1 MMSLHIVNGIQYVYF
16 MATID
21 SQISFYLELFSTPQV
36 SGSKIKATI
45 NLTRRFIF
53 NVLSQILPT
62 MKEGQENSD
71 KTKSSDIA
79 NPVDGPENRRKS
91 ARRNTIRKI
100 ILLVIALSATLI
112 ISTVFL
118 RSILPIQELI
128 YVQAAEVAIIG
139 YFVLITVSNISY
151 KLTLPGSSLENA
163 KAIRSLIRITGTI
176 IIVAAIISILVQN
189 PIVAASIS
197 TISALVVGF
206 AAQNILA
213 NMISGL
219 YLSIVRPFKIG
230 DKITISSNS
239 GIIFDIEL
247 VYTKLL
253 TENGDIVIVPSTS
266 MLTSTITLQRN
277 T

>member
-1 MMSLHIVNGIQYVYF
+1 MMSLHVVNGIQYVYF

-21 SQISFYLELFSTPQV
+21 SQISFHLELFSTPQV

-91 ARRNTIRKI
+91 ARRNTIKKI

-118 RSILPIQELI
+118 RPILPIQELI

-139 YFVLITVSNISY
+139 YFVVITVSNISY

-219 YLSIVRPFKIG
+219 YLSIARPFKIG

-253 TENGDIVIVPSTS
+253 TENGDIVIVPSSS
-266 MLTSTITLQRN
+266 MLSSTITLQRN

>member
-1 MMSLHIVNGIQYVYF
+1 MSC
-16 MATID
+16 AID
-21 SQISFYLELFSTPQV
+21 
-36 SGSKIKATI
+36 
-45 NLTRRFIF
+45 LTLRFIF
-53 NVLSQILPT
+53 NGLSQIVAS
-62 MKEGQENSD
+62 MKKGEENTD
-71 KTKSSDIA
+71 KAKSSDRS
-79 NPVDGPENRRKS
+79 NPDDLQENRRKI

-100 ILLVIALSATLI
+100 LILVMILSATLI

-118 RSILPIQELI
+118 RPLLPLQELI

-139 YFVLITVSNISY
+139 YIVLETVSKVAY

-163 KAIRSLIRITGTI
+163 RAIRSLIRIIGTI
-176 IIVAAIISILVQN
+176 IIIASIISILVQN

-230 DKITISSNS
+230 DRITISSNS
-239 GIIFDIEL
+239 GIIYDIEL
-247 VYTKLL
+247 LHTRLL
-253 TENGDIVIVPSTS
+253 TENGDTVLVPSSS
-266 MLTSTITLQRN
+266 MVSSTITLQKN